1 MRIGSIYNKQ
11 VHAWIECDCLSATDF
26 KRTVQLDLLTTSIIL
41 ADFNKMSGLTN
52 NNLNETNNLAK

>member
-1 MRIGSIYNKQ
+1 
-11 VHAWIECDCLSATDF
+11 
-26 KRTVQLDLLTTSIIL
+26 LTTSIIL